1 MQDNRGGEFY
11 ARHKNY
17 TSIINNNYV
26 YSAINKK
33 ISFEVFKKWKK
44 KNQRHTQENCNI
56 SLQIVK
62 NPNQWNISIP
72 GGFDKNKIIWKIE
85 DLESIS

>member
-1 MQDNRGGEFY
+1 MDNFMQDNRGGEFY

-44 KNQRHTQENCNI
+44 KRIKGTLKRIAIYLC
-56 SLQIVK
+56 K
-62 NPNQWNISIP
+62 
-72 GGFDKNKIIWKIE
+72 
-85 DLESIS
+85 